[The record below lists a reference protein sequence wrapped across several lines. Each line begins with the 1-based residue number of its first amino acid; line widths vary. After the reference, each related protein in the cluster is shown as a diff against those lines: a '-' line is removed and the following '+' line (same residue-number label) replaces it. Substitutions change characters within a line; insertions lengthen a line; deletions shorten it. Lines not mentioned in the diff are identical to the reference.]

1 VSKRVRHHGGRG
13 RLLTLAFVGL
23 LSGCFD
29 ERPNTPAH
37 PDLDADVAANPAPC
51 EDAGCACAEESAEK
65 TCFPQPFAADDGSQM
80 CARGSMTCRNGQWSA
95 CETLESFALPQ
106 ATASMP
112 GLSATQ
118 DPIVTA
124 PTKCNPCHPDCF
136 IARDVPTSGDLATG
150 NSSNVE
156 YAASLAGI
164 RPLLLVAAGERGAVN
179 ATSVCGNGVL
189 EGDGF
194 HGGYEACDDGN
205 RIAGD
210 GCNASCAI
218 ETDQN
223 WFCATAGQPCRVG
236 VCLNGTREGTEACDD
251 GNDVIGDGCAPNCKL
266 EPTCAVG
273 APCTSS
279 CGDGIK
285 LPGDTTEDCDDGNT
299 RAGDGC
305 SATCKF
311 EPGYTCT
318 QTASALPAS
327 FPLWVTF
334 RDFNRAPQNGASRHP
349 DFETTSGSGATV
361 GLVGDLLVNG
371 KPTYTGLC
379 EKNRSN
385 MPTSCG
391 GNSIWQTTS
400 SANFAQWYAAADIT
414 NVMKRYV
421 RTITMLQQGATTV
434 YKNST
439 FGQQLL
445 PLNDVGWVATNPQLE
460 TTYSLNNVA
469 TNFGFTS
476 EVRHWFKFE
485 GGEVLTFSGDDDVWV
500 FIGGQLALDIG
511 GLHGSVSRTISIA
524 ANGQVKCYAGTSTTA
539 ASCGTRNLVLTAGKV
554 YEMTLFHAER
564 HTSASNFDLT
574 LTGFTSQKTSCVS
587 VCGDGIV
594 TPNEFCDDGA
604 NNGLA
609 GYCFSNCSARAA
621 KYVATSSYWRDYAA
635 AGTCNIPPDRPIWGL
650 LNWSADTSTG
660 GSIVLRVQG
669 AETASA
675 LATAASASYAIPS
688 GQTTGS
694 FNVRDLLNTARLS
707 PDAPYVR
714 VTAVINSAA
723 DQKTAPV
730 LRSFDLTHT
739 CSNAE

>member
-1 VSKRVRHHGGRG
+1 
-13 RLLTLAFVGL
+13 
-23 LSGCFD
+23 
-29 ERPNTPAH
+29 
-37 PDLDADVAANPAPC
+37 
-51 EDAGCACAEESAEK
+51 
-65 TCFPQPFAADDGSQM
+65 
-80 CARGSMTCRNGQWSA
+80 MTCLHGEWSA
-95 CETLESFALPQ
+95 CETLESFTLPH
-106 ATASMP
+106 ATGSTP
-112 GLSATQ
+112 GLSETQ
-118 DPIVTA
+118 DPIITA
-124 PTKCNPCHPDCF
+124 PTTCNPCHPDCF
-136 IARDVPTSGDLATG
+136 IAHDVPTSGDLAAA

-156 YAASLAGI
+156 YVAALAGI
-164 RPLLLVAAGERGAVN
+164 RPLLLVAGGERGAVN
-179 ATSVCGNGVL
+179 ATAVCGNSVL
-189 EGDGF
+189 EGDGLN
-194 HGGYEACDDGN
+194 GGYEACDDGN
-205 RIAGD
+205 RVAGD

-223 WFCATAGQPCRVG
+223 WFCPTAGQACRVG

-266 EPTCAVG
+266 EPTCAV
-273 APCTSS
+273 ATPCTSS

-285 LPGDTTEDCDDGNT
+285 LPGDTAEDCDDGNT
-299 RAGDGC
+299 RPGDGC
-305 SATCKF
+305 SGTCTF

-318 QTASALPAS
+318 QTAAALPAT

-334 RDFNRAPQNGASRHP
+334 RDFIRAPQNGASRHP

-361 GLVGDLLVNG
+361 GLVGDLLVGG

-379 EKNRSN
+379 EKDRLN
-385 MPTSCG
+385 MPTGCG
-391 GNSIWQTTS
+391 GGTNTTWQTTS
-400 SANFAQWYAAADIT
+400 AARFAQWYAAADIT
-414 NVMKRYV
+414 DVMKHYA
-421 RTITMLQQGATTV
+421 RTITMVKQGATSV

-445 PLNDVGWVATNPQLE
+445 PINDVGFVATSPQLE
-460 TTYSLNNVA
+460 APFTLNGVA

-524 ANGQVKCYAGTSTTA
+524 ANGQVKCYAGTTTA
-539 ASCGTRNLVLTAGKV
+539 ATGCGTRNLALTAGKV
-554 YEMTLFHAER
+554 YEMALFHAER
-564 HTSASNFDLT
+564 HTSQSNFDLT
-574 LTGFTSQKTSCVS
+574 LTGFASQRTSCVS
-587 VCGDGIV
+587 VCGDGIL
-594 TPNEFCDDGA
+594 TPDEFCDDGA

-635 AGTCNIPPDRPIWGL
+635 TGTCNIPPDRPLWGL
-650 LNWSADTSTG
+650 LNWSADTSAG
-660 GSIVLRVQG
+660 GSIVLRIQG
-669 AETASA
+669 AESTSA
-675 LATAASASYAIPS
+675 LASAAYASYPIPS

-694 FNVRDLLNTARLS
+694 FNVRDLLNAARLS
-707 PDAPYVR
+707 PDSPYVR
-714 VTAVINSAA
+714 VTAVMTSSS

-730 LRSFDLTHT
+730 LRSFDVTHT